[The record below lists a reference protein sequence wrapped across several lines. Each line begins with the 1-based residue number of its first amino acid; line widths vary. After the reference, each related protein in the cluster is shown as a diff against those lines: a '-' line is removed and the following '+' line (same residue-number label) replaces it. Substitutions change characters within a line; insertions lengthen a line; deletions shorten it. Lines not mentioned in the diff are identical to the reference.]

1 MARITGRKPHGPSPL
16 SAGSLAPNVRPPES
30 QPPTDLTTGTT
41 AGTPLDMEPK
51 QERPEENQ
59 AERDLEGTL
68 PGAHE
73 VESVEL
79 GSGVSFLEV
88 DDRGVPL
95 VMTRP
100 KPRGLLPVPTEVDV
114 ILAREEARLLK
125 QHGIVPTPEA
135 HKRMVDSFTL
145 QFYYEGFDVAHRPTP
160 QGVEV
165 LAVGHE
171 EIGRLVRRM
180 GQEELLKIRIGQP

>member
-1 MARITGRKPHGPSPL
+1 
-16 SAGSLAPNVRPPES
+16 
-30 QPPTDLTTGTT
+30 
-41 AGTPLDMEPK
+41 MEPK
-51 QERPEENQ
+51 QERPKEDQ
-59 AERDLEGTL
+59 AERDLTGTL
-68 PGAHE
+68 PGAHQA
-73 VESVEL
+73 ESVYL

-100 KPRGLLPVPTEVDV
+100 KPRGLLPVPTEVEV
-114 ILAREEARLLK
+114 IIAREEARLLK
-125 QHGIVPTPEA
+125 EHGVIPTPEA
-135 HKRMVDSFTL
+135 RQRMVDSFSL

-171 EIGRLVRRM
+171 EIERLVRGM
-180 GQEELLKIRIGQP
+180 GQEELLRIKIGQP